1 MIVWKV
7 MEVIKKV
14 KTKGLTKEEAQ
25 VLTDWYNKN
34 QLSKSWSYEIE
45 KYEYEITCVPESDN

>member
-25 VLTDWYNKN
+25 VLADWYNKN